1 MIEPDIEKDLE
12 RIIEMTGS
20 RGMVISPLRLPAR
33 HLEGVIY
40 QRISDPKIFAGL
52 VKTKLVQARFQI
64 VVQLIDDY
72 EKALLL
78 IDKIRDEW
86 ESIEHGYL
94 GKYPVQTVERG
105 NFWQDMEEQTGGRTI
120 WRLTRDFILI
130 YAEDAK

>member
-40 QRISDPKIFAGL
+40 QRISDPKIFTGL
-52 VKTKLVQARFQI
+52 AKTKLVQARFQ
-64 VVQLIDDY
+64 VTVQSEDY
-72 EKALLL
+72 PTALALS
-78 IDKIRDEW
+78 DAIRDEW
-86 ESIEHGYL
+86 ESIEQGYI
-94 GKYPVQTVERG
+94 GDYPVQAVVRG
-105 NFWQDMEEQTGGRTI
+105 NFLQSMEEQTGGRTI